1 MDNNTVKTEITWEE
15 KTTLEFLKKKN
26 LLLSEL
32 LNEINDYYSIYDS
45 INNTKNLEELEKII
59 SENSDKWSKENTK
72 NDVKINST
80 NKKEISEKANFND
93 NNTTYSNNDND
104 EVIIVPKI
112 RLNLKKV

>member
-1 MDNNTVKTEITWEE
+1 MATSTIKNDITWEE

-45 INNTKNLEELEKII
+45 INNTKSLEELEKVVA
-59 SENSDKWSKENTK
+59 ENSDKSSSDNNNEVEIKNTVKTEN
-72 NDVKINST
+72 
-80 NKKEISEKANFND
+80 SEKVNFND
-93 NNTTYSNNDND
+93 NNTTYNNKENG
-104 EVIIVPKI
+104 EVTVVPKI

>member
-1 MDNNTVKTEITWEE
+1 MATDTVKTDITWEE

-45 INNTKNLEELEKII
+45 INNTKSLEELEKVVA
-59 SENSDKWSKENTK
+59 ENSNNWNTENTK
-72 NDVKINST
+72 NDVAI
-80 NKKEISEKANFND
+80 KETVKTESSEKTNFND
-93 NNTTYSNNDND
+93 NNTTYSNKENGD
-104 EVIIVPKI
+104 VIVVPKI